1 MRLRKSR
8 GEKMSTRIA
17 KFIADSGV
25 ASRRVAEDLIAA
37 GRVSIN
43 DTVINGPVNFVND
56 NDVVKIDGQR
66 ISARTDTEL
75 YIFHK
80 PLNTMTTSRDPN
92 GRRTI
97 YDCLPDEYKHL
108 KYVGRLDY
116 KTTGL
121 LLLTNDGDFARKL
134 TLPASNIERTY
145 IATVNSTD
153 FSRLDN
159 ARRGITV
166 DGTKYAPMKIE
177 EIGGNDLR
185 ITITEGKKNE
195 VRIVLRACG
204 CSVRKLH
211 RISYGG
217 IGLGKLPVGKIQ
229 KISQKT
235 IDLIKKSF

>member
-1 MRLRKSR
+1 MGVRV
-8 GEKMSTRIA
+8 A

-25 ASRRVAEDLIAA
+25 ASRRGAEELIAT
-37 GRVSIN
+37 GHVR
-43 DTVINGPVNFVND
+43 INGVVIDSPVNFVGEND
-56 NDVVKIDGQR
+56 TVEIDGKK
-66 ISARTDTEL
+66 ISARTNTEL
-75 YIFHK
+75 YMFHK
-80 PLNTMTTSRDPN
+80 PINTMTTLHDPR
-92 GRRTI
+92 GRKTI
-97 YDCLPDEYKHL
+97 YDCLGDEYKNL

-134 TLPASNIERTY
+134 TLPSSNIERTY

-153 FSRLDN
+153 FSHLDK
-159 ARRGITV
+159 ARHGMVV
-166 DGTKYAPMKIE
+166 DGIKYAPMKIE

-204 CSVRKLH
+204 CPVRKLH
-211 RISYGG
+211 RISYGK
-217 IGLGKLPVGKIQ
+217 IRLGKLPVEKIQ

-235 IDLIKKSF
+235 IDLMKKSF

>member
-1 MRLRKSR
+1 
-8 GEKMSTRIA
+8 MSVRVA

-25 ASRRVAEDLIAA
+25 ASRRGAEDLIAS

-43 DTVINGPVNFVND
+43 GVVIDSPVNFVGEND
-56 NDVVKIDGQR
+56 TVEIDGKK

-75 YIFHK
+75 YMFHK
-80 PLNTMTTSRDPN
+80 PINTMTTLHDTN
-92 GRRTI
+92 GRKTI
-97 YDCLPDEYKHL
+97 YDCLEDEYKHL

-121 LLLTNDGDFARKL
+121 LLLTNDGEMARKL
-134 TLPASNIERTY
+134 TLPSSNIERTY

-166 DGTKYAPMKIE
+166 DGIRYAPMKIE

-204 CSVRKLH
+204 CPVRKLH
-211 RISYGG
+211 RISYGE
-217 IGLGKLPVGKIQ
+217 IRLGKLPVGKIQ

>member
-1 MRLRKSR
+1 MA
-8 GEKMSTRIA
+8 TRIA

-25 ASRRVAEDLIAA
+25 ASRRAAEGLITA
-37 GRVSIN
+37 GRVSVN
-43 DTVINGPVNFVND
+43 GVVIDSPVNFVND
-56 NDVVKIDGQR
+56 NDVVEIDGKK
-66 ISARTDTEL
+66 ISFRTDTEL

-80 PLNTMTTSRDPN
+80 PLNTMTTSRDPK
-92 GRRTI
+92 GRKTI
-97 YDCLPDEYKHL
+97 YDCLPAEYKHL

-134 TLPASNIERTY
+134 TLPASKIERTY

-159 ARRGITV
+159 ARRGITI
-166 DGTKYAPMKIE
+166 DGIRYAPMKID

-217 IGLGKLPVGKIQ
+217 IGLGKLPVGKIE

>member
-1 MRLRKSR
+1 MGVRV
-8 GEKMSTRIA
+8 A

-25 ASRRVAEDLIAA
+25 ASRRGAEELIAT
-37 GRVSIN
+37 GHVR
-43 DTVINGPVNFVND
+43 INGVVIDSPVNFVGEND
-56 NDVVKIDGQR
+56 TVEIDGKK

-75 YIFHK
+75 YMFHK
-80 PLNTMTTSRDPN
+80 PINTMTTLHDPR
-92 GRRTI
+92 GRKTI
-97 YDCLPDEYKHL
+97 YDCLGDEYKNL

-134 TLPASNIERTY
+134 TLPSSNIERTY

-153 FSRLDN
+153 FSHLDK
-159 ARRGITV
+159 ARHGMVV
-166 DGTKYAPMKIE
+166 DGIKYAPMKIE

-185 ITITEGKKNE
+185 VTVTEGKKNE

-204 CSVRKLH
+204 CPVRKLH
-211 RISYGG
+211 RISYGK
-217 IGLGKLPVGKIQ
+217 IRLGKLPVGKIQ

-235 IDLIKKSF
+235 IDLMKKSF

>member
-1 MRLRKSR
+1 MGVRV
-8 GEKMSTRIA
+8 A
-17 KFIADSGV
+17 KFIADSGI
-25 ASRRVAEDLIAA
+25 ASRRGAEELIAA
-37 GRVSIN
+37 GHVR
-43 DTVINGPVNFVND
+43 INGVVIDSPVNFVGEND
-56 NDVVKIDGQR
+56 TVEIDGKK

-75 YIFHK
+75 YMFHK
-80 PLNTMTTSRDPN
+80 PINTMTTLHDPR
-92 GRRTI
+92 GRKTI
-97 YDCLPDEYKHL
+97 YDCLGDEYKNL

-134 TLPASNIERTY
+134 TLPSSNIERTY

-159 ARRGITV
+159 ARHGMVV
-166 DGTKYAPMKIE
+166 DGIKYAPMKIE

-204 CSVRKLH
+204 CPVRKLH
-211 RISYGG
+211 RISYGK
-217 IGLGKLPVGKIQ
+217 IRLGKLPVGKIQ

-235 IDLIKKSF
+235 IDLMKKSF